1 MHCVLF
7 RPSAAVTLV
16 VAMTT
21 VCALG
26 LPDGIGGRDS
36 VVRLARGGLQRMGC
50 ADTACHHEDPD
61 ALVESASEPQPD
73 AARVDDPPLVAV
85 PIAPPAVAAPVAQ
98 AAGRSWVASRPRTLA
113 PPGHA
118 VSDRAPPAH

>member
-1 MHCVLF
+1 
-7 RPSAAVTLV
+7 
-16 VAMTT
+16 MTT

-36 VVRLARGGLQRMGC
+36 VVRLIRGGLQRMGC

-61 ALVESASEPQPD
+61 ALVESAGEPQLD
-73 AARVDDPPLVAV
+73 ADRFDGPPVVAMQHQPPGV
-85 PIAPPAVAAPVAQ
+85 PVPVAQ
-98 AAGRSWVASRPRTLA
+98 TAGASWFGPRPRALA

-118 VSDRAPPAH
+118 VSGRAPPAR

>member
-1 MHCVLF
+1 MRCVLS

-21 VCALG
+21 VCALA

-36 VVRLARGGLQRMGC
+36 VVRLTRGGLQRMGC

-61 ALVESASEPQPD
+61 ALVESAAEPQLD
-73 AARVDDPPLVAV
+73 GDRFDDPPV
-85 PIAPPAVAAPVAQ
+85 VAAQHRAPDVPVPMAHP
-98 AAGRSWVASRPRTLA
+98 AGRSPFDSRRRTLA
-113 PPGHA
+113 PPGYA
-118 VSDRAPPAH
+118 VSGRAPPAC

>member
-1 MHCVLF
+1 MHCVF
-7 RPSAAVTLV
+7 SRPSAAVTLV

-36 VVRLARGGLQRMGC
+36 VVRLTRGGLQRMGC
-50 ADTACHHEDPD
+50 ADTACHHEDPE
-61 ALVESASEPQPD
+61 ALVESAGEPQLD
-73 AARVDDPPLVAV
+73 ATRFDGPPVVAM
-85 PIAPPAVAAPVAQ
+85 PRTPPAVLVPLAHPASPLGFAPP
-98 AAGRSWVASRPRTLA
+98 SRTPA

-118 VSDRAPPAH
+118 VSGRAPPAR

>member
-1 MHCVLF
+1 MHCVF
-7 RPSAAVTLV
+7 SRPSAAVTLV

-26 LPDGIGGRDS
+26 LADGIGGRDS
-36 VVRLARGGLQRMGC
+36 VVRLTRGGLQRMGC

-61 ALVESASEPQPD
+61 ALVESASEPQLD
-73 AARVDDPPLVAV
+73 ATRFDGPPVVALQRTPTAV
-85 PIAPPAVAAPVAQ
+85 PVPLAQPAGPSWFAPL
-98 AAGRSWVASRPRTLA
+98 SRTAA

-118 VSDRAPPAH
+118 VSGRAPPAC

>member
-1 MHCVLF
+1 MPRVLS

-26 LPDGIGGRDS
+26 LPEGIGGRDS
-36 VVRLARGGLQRMGC
+36 VVRLTRGGLQRMGC
-50 ADTACHHEDPD
+50 ADTACHHDDPE
-61 ALVESASEPQPD
+61 ALVESASEPQLD
-73 AARVDDPPLVAV
+73 ATRFDG
-85 PIAPPAVAAPVAQ
+85 PPAVAMPPTPPAVPVPLAHPASPLGFAPP
-98 AAGRSWVASRPRTLA
+98 SRTPA

-118 VSDRAPPAH
+118 VSGRAPPAR